1 MLHMCVHMHS
11 RYIENHQI
19 RILEDRPL
27 ISKVVL
33 SHRRQWR
40 GGGSVTPCLMGCF
53 HAVACPCESDV

>member
-33 SHRRQWR
+33 S
-40 GGGSVTPCLMGCF
+40 PL
-53 HAVACPCESDV
+53 A